1 MVQSR
6 LPTAVLPTAVLLI
19 ALSVS
24 HLTAQRSPT
33 LTISVIATSDLHG
46 GVLARGER
54 GGLALLGGY
63 VRNLRAARMQDG
75 GGVLLVDSGDMFQ
88 GTLESN
94 LNEGA
99 AVVSAYNALRYA
111 AAAIGNHEFDYGPVG
126 PDETVQKPG
135 EDPRGALKAR
145 AASAR
150 FPFLAA
156 NIVDNA
162 TGQPVAW
169 TNVKPSTLVDVQ
181 GVKIGL
187 IGVTTPDTPA
197 LTIGANVIGLTFAPL
212 VPVITREATALRA
225 RGATVVIVLA
235 HAGGVCTKLDDPDN
249 LTSCDQMAEIVQVAR
264 QLPAGLVDM
273 IAAGH
278 VHQAMAHDVSGIAIV
293 EAYSTGR
300 SFSRVDLM
308 VNRSTRTLA
317 GKRIFPTQDLCGR
330 EDAST
335 HTCDPAAPRG
345 AVLVSARYENR
356 VVRPD
361 INVAAVLA
369 PAVRRASAVK
379 NQPIGVSLETPF
391 TRGDQQT
398 ERALGDLVAD
408 GTLASTPG
416 ADVAISNGGS
426 LRTDLPAGPLTY
438 GSIYEL
444 YPFDNRI
451 VTLRLTGDQLT
462 RIIAYN
468 LERKVGPFELLPIAG
483 FKVAARC
490 DGKMLRVTL
499 TRSSGVPIAADE
511 RLTVATSDFIAG
523 GGDGIVAPAGPLGEI
538 KTAEGAPLL
547 RESLVAWLRSRGGR
561 LNENQFVSAEHRR
574 WSYPGSRPVVCQ

>member
-1 MVQSR
+1 MVRWR
-6 LPTAVLPTAVLLI
+6 LPMAVLLI
-19 ALSVS
+19 SVSIS
-24 HLTAQRSPT
+24 HLTAQRSST
-33 LTISVIATSDLHG
+33 VTISVIATTDLHG
-46 GVLARGER
+46 GVLPRGER
-54 GGLALLGGY
+54 GGVALLGGY
-63 VRNLRAARMQDG
+63 LRNIRAARLQDG

-99 AVVSAYNALRYA
+99 AVVAAYNALGYA
-111 AAAIGNHEFDYGPVG
+111 AAAIGNHEFDYGPAG

-156 NIVDNA
+156 NTVDDA

-169 TNVKPSTLVDVQ
+169 TNVKPSTLVEVRGIQ
-181 GVKIGL
+181 VGL

-212 VPVITREATALRA
+212 IPVITREATALRA
-225 RGATVVIVLA
+225 RGATAVIVLA
-235 HAGGVCTKLDDPDN
+235 HEGGRCTQFDDPEN
-249 LTSCDQMAEIVQVAR
+249 LSSCDQMAEIVQVAR
-264 QLPAGLVDM
+264 QLPAGLVDV

-278 VHQAMAHDVSGIAIV
+278 THQAMAHDVGGIAIV
-293 EAYSTGR
+293 EAYSSGR

-308 VNRSTRTLA
+308 VNRSTRKLA
-317 GKRIFPTQDLCGR
+317 SKRIFPTQDLCGR
-330 EDAST
+330 EDPAT
-335 HTCDPAAPRG
+335 HTCDPAAART
-345 AVLVSARYENR
+345 AALVPARYENR
-356 VVRPD
+356 FVRPD
-361 INVAAVLA
+361 AASAAAIA
-369 PAVRRASAVK
+369 PAARKAIAMK
-379 NQPIGVSLETPF
+379 TQPIGVSLETPF
-391 TRGDQQT
+391 ARADQLSET
-398 ERALGDLVAD
+398 AIADLVAD

-416 ADVAISNGGS
+416 ADVAVSNGGS

-468 LERKVGPFELLPIAG
+468 LARTEPPFELLPIAG
-483 FKVAARC
+483 FKVDARC
-490 DGKMLRVTL
+490 DGTMLRVML
-499 TRSSGVPIAADE
+499 RRSSGATIGADE

-523 GGDGIVAPAGPLGEI
+523 GGDGIVAPAGALGEI
-538 KTAEGAPLL
+538 RTVEGAPLL
-547 RESLVAWLRSRGGR
+547 RESLVTWLRHHGGR
-561 LNENQFVSAEHRR
+561 LNENQFVSSEHRR

>member
-1 MVQSR
+1 MVRWR
-6 LPTAVLPTAVLLI
+6 LLPAVLLI
-19 ALSVS
+19 SVT
-24 HLTAQRSPT
+24 HVTAQRSAT
-33 LTISVIATSDLHG
+33 VTISLIATSDLHG
-46 GVLARGER
+46 GVLPRGER

-63 VRNLRAARMQDG
+63 VRNIRAARVQDG

-99 AVVSAYNALRYA
+99 AVVAAYNALGYA

-126 PDETVQKPG
+126 PDETSHKPG

-156 NIVDNA
+156 NTVDDA
-162 TGQPVAW
+162 TRQPVAW
-169 TNVKPSTLVDVQ
+169 LNVKPSTIVDVR

-212 VPVITREATALRA
+212 VPAITREATALRA

-235 HAGGVCTKLDDPDN
+235 HAGGRCTKLDDPEN
-249 LTSCDQMAEIVQVAR
+249 LSSCDQMAEIVQVAR
-264 QLPAGLVDM
+264 QLPAGLVDV

-278 VHQAMAHDVSGIAIV
+278 THQAIAHEVSGIAIV
-293 EAYSTGR
+293 EAYATGR
-300 SFSRVDLM
+300 SFSRVDLT
-308 VNRSTRTLA
+308 VNRATRTIA
-317 GKRIFPTQDLCGR
+317 GKRIFAPQDLCGR
-330 EDAST
+330 EDPGT
-335 HTCDPAAPRG
+335 HTCDPAAPR
-345 AVLVSARYENR
+345 AAALVQARYENR
-356 VVRPD
+356 PVRSD
-361 INVAAVLA
+361 ATVVAAIA
-369 PAVRRASAVK
+369 PAVRRALAVK
-379 NQPIGVSLETPF
+379 NQPIGVSLEMPF

-398 ERALGDLVAD
+398 ETAIADLVAD

-451 VTLRLTGDQLT
+451 VTLRLSGDQLT

-468 LERKVGPFELLPIAG
+468 LERKVAPFELLPIAG
-483 FKVAARC
+483 FKVDGRC
-490 DGKMLRVTL
+490 DGNMLRVTL
-499 TRSSGVPIAADE
+499 TRSSGVPIRADD

-523 GGDGIVAPAGPLGEI
+523 GGDGIVAPAGALGEI
-538 KTAEGAPLL
+538 KAAEGVPLL
-547 RESLVAWLRSRGGR
+547 RESLVTWLRRRGGR
-561 LNENQFVSAEHRR
+561 LNENQFVSADHRR

>member
-1 MVQSR
+1 MVR
-6 LPTAVLPTAVLLI
+6 WHLLTAVLLI
-19 ALSVS
+19 SVSVS
-24 HLTAQRSPT
+24 HPTAQRSST

-46 GVLARGER
+46 GVLPRGER

-99 AVVSAYNALRYA
+99 AVVGAYNALGYA

-156 NIVDNA
+156 NTVDDA
-162 TGQPVAW
+162 TGQPVTW
-169 TNVKPSTLVDVQ
+169 TNVKPSTLVNVR

-212 VPVITREATALRA
+212 VPAITREATALRA

-235 HAGGVCTKLDDPDN
+235 HAGGRCTKLDDPEN
-249 LTSCDQMAEIVQVAR
+249 LSSCDQMAEIVQVAR
-264 QLPAGLVDM
+264 ELPAGLVDV

-278 VHQAMAHDVSGIAIV
+278 THQAMAHEVNGIAIV

-300 SFSRVDLM
+300 SFSRVDLR
-308 VNRSTRTLA
+308 VNRLTRTLA
-317 GKRIFPTQDLCGR
+317 GKRIFPTHDLCGR
-330 EDAST
+330 EDAAT
-335 HTCDPAAPRG
+335 HTCDPAVPRG
-345 AVLVSARYENR
+345 AVLVPARYESR
-356 VVRPD
+356 LVRPD
-361 INVAAVLA
+361 AAVAAALA
-369 PAVRRASAVK
+369 PAVRRAGAVK

-398 ERALGDLVAD
+398 ETALADLIAD
-408 GTLASTPG
+408 GTLASAHG
-416 ADVAISNGGS
+416 ADVALNNGGS

-438 GSIYEL
+438 GALYEV

-462 RIIAYN
+462 RIIAYS
-468 LERKVGPFELLPIAG
+468 LERKVAPFEMLPIAG
-483 FKVAARC
+483 FKVDARC
-490 DGKMLRVTL
+490 EGNMLRVTL
-499 TRSSGVPIAADE
+499 TRSSGVPIRADDQ
-511 RLTVATSDFIAG
+511 LTVATSDFIAG
-523 GGDGIVAPAGPLGEI
+523 GGDGIVAPAGALGEI
-538 KTAEGAPLL
+538 KAVEGVPLL

-561 LNENQFVSAEHRR
+561 LSDNQFVSAEHRR

>member
-1 MVQSR
+1 MVRWR
-6 LPTAVLPTAVLLI
+6 LLTAVLLI
-19 ALSVS
+19 AVS
-24 HLTAQRSPT
+24 DSHVTAQPSST
-33 LTISVIATSDLHG
+33 LTISVIATNDLHG
-46 GVLARGER
+46 GVLPRGER

-63 VRNLRAARMQDG
+63 VRNIRAARMQDG

-99 AVVSAYNALRYA
+99 AVVGAYNALGYA

-126 PDETVQKPG
+126 PEETPHKPG

-150 FPFLAA
+150 FPLLAA
-156 NIVDNA
+156 NTVDDA

-169 TNVKPSTLVDVQ
+169 PNVKPSALVNVR

-235 HAGGVCTKLDDPDN
+235 HAGGRCTKLDDPEN
-249 LTSCDQMAEIVQVAR
+249 LSSCDQMAEIVQVAR
-264 QLPAGLVDM
+264 QLPAGLVEV

-278 VHQAMAHDVSGIAIV
+278 THQAMAHEVSGIAIV
-293 EAYSTGR
+293 QAYSTGR
-300 SFSRVDLM
+300 SFSRVDLR

-317 GKRIFPTQDLCGR
+317 GKRIFPTHDLCGR
-330 EDAST
+330 EDAAT

-345 AVLVSARYENR
+345 AVLVQARYENR
-356 VVRPD
+356 LVRPD
-361 INVAAVLA
+361 ASVAAAIA
-369 PAVRRASAVK
+369 PAVRRALAVK

-398 ERALGDLVAD
+398 EAAIADLVAD
-408 GTLASTPG
+408 GTLASAPA
-416 ADVAISNGGS
+416 ADVAINNGGS

-438 GSIYEL
+438 GSLYEL

-451 VTLRLTGDQLT
+451 VTLRLSGDQLT

-468 LERKVGPFELLPIAG
+468 LERKVAPFELLPIAG
-483 FKVAARC
+483 FTVDARC
-490 DGKMLRVTL
+490 DGNMLRVTL
-499 TRSSGVPIAADE
+499 TRSSGVPIRADD

-523 GGDGIVAPAGPLGEI
+523 GGDGIVAPAGALGEI
-538 KTAEGAPLL
+538 QTVEGAPLL
-547 RESLVAWLRSRGGR
+547 RESFVAWLRSRGGR
-561 LNENQFVSAEHRR
+561 LHENQFVSPEHRR

>member
-1 MVQSR
+1 MVRWR
-6 LPTAVLPTAVLLI
+6 LLTAALLSAVSI
-19 ALSVS
+19 S
-24 HLTAQRSPT
+24 HATAQRSST

-46 GVLARGER
+46 GVLPRGNR

-63 VRNLRAARMQDG
+63 VRNVRAARMQDG

-99 AVVSAYNALRYA
+99 AVVAAYNALGYT
-111 AAAIGNHEFDYGPVG
+111 AAAIGNHEFDYGPAG
-126 PDETVQKPG
+126 PAETAQKTG

-150 FPFLAA
+150 FPFLGA
-156 NIVDNA
+156 NTVDDA

-169 TNVKPSTLVDVQ
+169 TNVKPSTVVNVRGVQ
-181 GVKIGL
+181 VGL

-197 LTIGANVIGLTFAPL
+197 LTIGANVVGLTFAPL

-235 HAGGVCTKLDDPDN
+235 HVGGRCTKFDDPEN
-249 LTSCDQMAEIVQVAR
+249 LSSCDQMAEIVQVAR
-264 QLPAGLVDM
+264 QLTPGLVDV

-278 VHQAMAHDVSGIAIV
+278 THQAMAHDVGGIAIV

-300 SFSRVDLM
+300 SFSRVDLT

-330 EDAST
+330 EDPAT
-335 HTCDPAAPRG
+335 HTCDPSAVRPAA
-345 AVLVSARYENR
+345 LVPARYENR
-356 VVRPD
+356 LVRPD
-361 INVAAVLA
+361 ATAAAAIA
-369 PAVRRASAVK
+369 PAVRKALAVK
-379 NQPIGVSLETPF
+379 NQPVPVSLETPF
-391 TRGDQQT
+391 ARGDQQSET
-398 ERALGDLVAD
+398 AIADLVAD

-416 ADVAISNGGS
+416 ADVALNNGGS
-426 LRTDLPAGPLTY
+426 LRIDLPAGPLTY

-468 LERKVGPFELLPIAG
+468 LERKVPPFELLPIAG
-483 FKVAARC
+483 FKVDARC
-490 DGKMLRVTL
+490 DGNMLRVTL
-499 TRSSGVPIAADE
+499 TRSSGVPIRADE
-511 RLTVATSDFIAG
+511 RVTVATSDFIAG
-523 GGDGIVAPAGPLGEI
+523 GGDGIVAPAGALGEI
-538 KTAEGAPLL
+538 TTVDGAPLL
-547 RESLVAWLRSRGGR
+547 REALVAWLRNRGGR
-561 LNENQFVSAEHRR
+561 MHENQFVSPEHRR
-574 WSYPGSRPVVCQ
+574 WSYPGSRPVVCR

>member
-1 MVQSR
+1 MVRWR
-6 LPTAVLPTAVLLI
+6 LLTAVLLI
-19 ALSVS
+19 SVSIS
-24 HLTAQRSPT
+24 HLTAQRSST
-33 LTISVIATSDLHG
+33 LTISVIATTDLHG
-46 GVLARGER
+46 GVLPRGER
-54 GGLALLGGY
+54 GGVALLGGY
-63 VRNLRAARMQDG
+63 LRNIRAARLQDG

-99 AVVSAYNALRYA
+99 AVVAAYNALGYA
-111 AAAIGNHEFDYGPVG
+111 AAAIGNHEFDYGPAG

-156 NIVDNA
+156 NTVDDA

-169 TNVKPSTLVDVQ
+169 TNVKPSTLVEVR
-181 GVKIGL
+181 GVRVGL

-197 LTIGANVIGLTFAPL
+197 LTIGANVIGLTFVPL
-212 VPVITREATALRA
+212 VPVITREAMALRA
-225 RGATVVIVLA
+225 RGATAVIVLA
-235 HAGGVCTKLDDPDN
+235 HAGGRCTRFDDPEN
-249 LTSCDQMAEIVQVAR
+249 LSSCDQMAEIVQVAR
-264 QLPAGLVDM
+264 QLPAGLVDV

-278 VHQAMAHDVSGIAIV
+278 THQAMAHDVGGVVIV

-317 GKRIFPTQDLCGR
+317 GKRIFPPQDLCGR
-330 EDAST
+330 EDPAT
-335 HTCDPAAPRG
+335 HTCDPATARS
-345 AVLVSARYENR
+345 AALVPARYENR

-361 INVAAVLA
+361 AASAAAIA
-369 PAVRRASAVK
+369 PAARKAIAMK
-379 NQPIGVSLETPF
+379 TQPIGVSLETPLA
-391 TRGDQQT
+391 RGDQQSET
-398 ERALGDLVAD
+398 AIADLVAD

-416 ADVAISNGGS
+416 ADVALSNGGS

-451 VTLRLTGDQLT
+451 VTLTLTGDQLT
-462 RIIAYN
+462 RIIAHN
-468 LERKVGPFELLPIAG
+468 LERKEPPFELLPIAG
-483 FKVAARC
+483 FKVDARC
-490 DGKMLRVTL
+490 DGNMLRVML
-499 TRSSGVPIAADE
+499 TRSSGATIRADE

-523 GGDGIVAPAGPLGEI
+523 GGDGIVAPAGALGEI
-538 KTAEGAPLL
+538 RTVEGAPLL

-561 LNENQFVSAEHRR
+561 LHENQFVASEHRR
-574 WSYPGSRPVVCQ
+574 WTYPGSRPVVCR